1 VKYTSNKCYSV
12 MLKLRCWFFLY
23 RANKQQSDTR
33 WCWGPARKESKTWV
47 QGVFRTSKKQRM
59 TARYSV
65 SDVSKLGATY
75 SNNSSMEKF
84 GMKPYAEVKNST
96 KICHEW

>member
-1 VKYTSNKCYSV
+1 
-12 MLKLRCWFFLY
+12 
-23 RANKQQSDTR
+23 
-33 WCWGPARKESKTWV
+33 
-47 QGVFRTSKKQRM
+47 VFRTSKKQRM

-96 KICHEW
+96 KICHE